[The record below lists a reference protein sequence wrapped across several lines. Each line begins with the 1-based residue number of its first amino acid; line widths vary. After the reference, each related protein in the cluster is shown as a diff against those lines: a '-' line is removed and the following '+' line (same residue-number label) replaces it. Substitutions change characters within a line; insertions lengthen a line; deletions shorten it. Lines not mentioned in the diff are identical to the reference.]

1 MITVAS
7 IIALAGSQGELYSGS
22 IPILVVCMMGSF
34 LIHWLVFIPSYL
46 AKSEKFYDITGT
58 LAYLSLL
65 IVTSLYTSSVSDS
78 VITDR
83 SVLLIGFL
91 TVWSLRLGI
100 FLFTRIMKSGEDKR
114 FREIKVSFSKFL
126 VTWTLSALW
135 VFITS
140 ANALITIINNVPLSG
155 DIVAYVGILVWVLGF
170 LFEVIADE
178 QKKRFHHESKNSGDF
193 ISDGLWR
200 YTRHPN
206 YFGEI
211 MLWSGI
217 AIISLSTL
225 SGWQYV
231 TLISPLFVFLLL
243 TRVSGINLLE
253 LKADQMWGHREDYNN
268 YKKTTPVLV
277 PFINKVLK
285 R

>member
-1 MITVAS
+1 M
-7 IIALAGSQGELYSGS
+7 
-22 IPILVVCMMGSF
+22 
-34 LIHWLVFIPSYL
+34 
-46 AKSEKFYDITGT
+46 
-58 LAYLSLL
+58 
-65 IVTSLYTSSVSDS
+65 
-78 VITDR
+78 
-83 SVLLIGFL
+83 LLIGLL

-140 ANALITIINNVPLSG
+140 ANALTTIINNVPLSG
-155 DIVAYVGILVWVLGF
+155 DIVAYVGIVVWVLGF
-170 LFEVIADE
+170 LFEVISDE

-243 TRVSGINLLE
+243 TRVSGIN
-253 LKADQMWGHREDYNN
+253 
-268 YKKTTPVLV
+268 PVSYTHL
-277 PFINKVLK
+277 
-285 R
+285 RAHET